1 MTRRARPRRRGAG
14 RAAAS
19 ARRPDRRRGEGSADL
34 NLVTPI
40 DGGRLHSSAVVVSI
54 SSMTVS
60 TRMGCDM
67 APRLQ
72 AMSIISG
79 RMAAEVENA
88 AIGCSDEVASNL
100 EVLRCSCGRRTQ
112 RDSSGVDEVE
122 A

>member
-79 RMAAEVENA
+79 ENGGGGRERSHRLQRRGGFELGGA
-88 AIGCSDEVASNL
+88 P
-100 EVLRCSCGRRTQ
+100 VLMWSPDTARQLRR
-112 RDSSGVDEVE
+112 
-122 A
+122 